1 MNVATKGGRHNNSP
15 HGGGRSRGSCS
26 GFGGGSRGG
35 RGGACSQ
42 GNF

>member
-15 HGGGRSRGSCS
+15 HGSRGSCS